1 MDELTEAI
9 YRLHAQILKTL
20 AQPKRL
26 MIMDL
31 LHSGPKTVGEIVDG
45 LRLPQANVSQHLAAL
60 RAEELVTTRR
70 EGNTIS
76 YSLVSEKVVEAC
88 DLFHQFLAER
98 LQNNQAL
105 ATHFPAARPLLAPEP
120 APTYVAGS
128 GEGAGPAES
137 PRRHARGT

>member
-9 YRLHAQILKTL
+9 YRLHAQILKTM

-26 MIMDL
+26 MILDF

-45 LRLPQANVSQHLAAL
+45 LELPQANVSQHLAAM
-60 RAEELVTTRR
+60 RAQELVTTRR
-70 EGNTIS
+70 DGNTVC

-88 DLFHQFLAER
+88 DLFHQFLQER

-105 ATHFPAARPLLAPEP
+105 ATRFPAARPLLAAEP
-120 APTYVAGS
+120 SAVPVTGARAQRAAGTRPTLD
-128 GEGAGPAES
+128 GP
-137 PRRHARGT
+137 GG

>member
-1 MDELTEAI
+1 MDELTEEI

-26 MIMDL
+26 MIMDF
-31 LHSGPKTVGEIVDG
+31 LHSGPKSVGEIVEG

-60 RAEELVTTRR
+60 KAQELVATRR
-70 EGNTIS
+70 DGNTIY

-98 LQNNQAL
+98 LQNNQTL
-105 ATHFPAARPLLAPEP
+105 ATHFPAARPLL
-120 APTYVAGS
+120 
-128 GEGAGPAES
+128 GA
-137 PRRHARGT
+137 